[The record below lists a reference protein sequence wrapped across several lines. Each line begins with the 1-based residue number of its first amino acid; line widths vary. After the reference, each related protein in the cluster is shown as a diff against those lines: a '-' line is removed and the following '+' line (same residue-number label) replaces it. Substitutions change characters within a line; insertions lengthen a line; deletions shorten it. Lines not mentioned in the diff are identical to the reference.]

1 MRTTPLGGPLDQ
13 PHLAFC
19 LRWGWSGQFCLPEC
33 LPSYRMVPWQI
44 QHPAILSSTQLF
56 SVSPFYQ
63 WIRMLFTQQEK
74 TKYNNRQHSFI
85 LPLMWWWWW
94 ETRGLH
100 NPSWAQVWV
109 LPCLSLAV
117 RRRQIVL
124 CPACQAKPRFLLG
137 CTQNLK
143 WRALAPVPA
152 LRNGKEAA
160 GVQHSSPQTGPGQTW
175 LGSDSCLTVSQ
186 LWGLGLATRLLWA
199 SASPSETCLMPS
211 TSYCA
216 WEAVMG

>member
-1 MRTTPLGGPLDQ
+1 MGPWTNHIWHSVSTEGDPGSSASLNAYLPIGRFLGKYNT
-13 PHLAFC
+13 
-19 LRWGWSGQFCLPEC
+19 
-33 LPSYRMVPWQI
+33 LPSFP
-44 QHPAILSSTQLF
+44 STQLF

-74 TKYNNRQHSFI
+74 TKYNHRQHSFI

-117 RRRQIVL
+117 RRRQTVL
-124 CPACQAKPRFLLG
+124 CPACQAKPHFLLG

-152 LRNGKEAA
+152 LRNGKQAA